1 MTIRAQLSVSGCF
14 YFTNIELSNCSN
26 IEYGPDNIEFQNVT
40 FQFHAHM
47 MANDTPVGDL
57 HFEEPISITADI
69 SISNRVLANVLV
81 KGYENNIRVNS
92 NYTQLHV
99 NSVNFDESDSE
110 LRSVKLAALNDLF
123 AQGNL
128 EATIDI
134 ERDGD

>member
-1 MTIRAQLSVSGCF
+1 MS
-14 YFTNIELSNCSN
+14 
-26 IEYGPDNIEFQNVT
+26 
-40 FQFHAHM
+40 
-47 MANDTPVGDL
+47 NDTPVGDL
-57 HFEEPISITADI
+57 HFDEPVSVTADI

-99 NSVNFDESDSE
+99 NSVNFDESDSAS
-110 LRSVKLAALNDLF
+110 RSVKLVALNDLF

-134 ERDGD
+134 EREGN

>member
-26 IEYGPDNIEFQNVT
+26 IEYGPDSIEFQNVT
-40 FQFHAHM
+40 FQFHANM
-47 MANDTPVGDL
+47 MFNDTPVGRL
-57 HFEEPISITADI
+57 SFEEPVSITADI
-69 SISNRVLANVLV
+69 RISNRVLANVLV

-92 NYTQLHV
+92 NYAQLYV
-99 NSVNFDESDSE
+99 TSINFDESDS
-110 LRSVKLAALNDLF
+110 LSRSVKLVALNDLF

-134 ERDGD
+134 ERAGD